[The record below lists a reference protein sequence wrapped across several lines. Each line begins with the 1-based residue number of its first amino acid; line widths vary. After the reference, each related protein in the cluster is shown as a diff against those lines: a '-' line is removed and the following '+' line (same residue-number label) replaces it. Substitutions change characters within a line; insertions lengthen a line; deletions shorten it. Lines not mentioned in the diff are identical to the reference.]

1 MSPEVPSGN
10 KNPLAMPPAKT
21 AQKVLPPGHL
31 LAGSFEIEE
40 VIGQGGMAV
49 VYRAI
54 QKSLNR
60 PVAIKALHDRFARDP
75 EFIARF
81 EAEAGALAS
90 LSHPNIVNI
99 IDRGHEGHCY
109 FFVMECVEGKT
120 LDQLIIQ
127 NALTL
132 ADWRRVVQACCE
144 GLEYVHRRGVVHR
157 DIKPSNILVSTENVI
172 KIGDFGIAHIVRG
185 GDGANG
191 TTEKPRAVGTAFY
204 MAPEQISDPAS
215 VDHRADIYSLG
226 VTFYKMLARQ
236 MPSPERFEPPSE
248 INNSVPPAV
257 DRVLA
262 KAMAPNR
269 ADRYDSVRLFCDD
282 MLKALRDTSTSIV
295 SVLNTRRT
303 AAGSALYTGADF
315 RATPAPVRDPKS
327 SAGDKKPKKPKS
339 EAPRKSPTSDTG
351 PISTSSLLNRLT
363 PLPVPDK
370 TPLPTAAAPPKAP
383 PTPTPEA
390 LPTETAEAKPGP
402 SIPTVP
408 VTPDRN
414 HPLARVAL
422 VAALL
427 ALALTALLVV
437 ALVKKARDSSAANTP
452 SIDPSI
458 SISEQ
463 RQAILDDVI
472 RERAARDAAAPP
484 ETLPSPETIDE
495 PFQAELDA
503 DRREQVAQPE
513 QATGDEENTP

>member
-1 MSPEVPSGN
+1 MSPEVPSGR
-10 KNPLAMPPAKT
+10 KNDLATPPAKS
-21 AQKVLPPGHL
+21 AQKVLPAGHL
-31 LAGSFEIEE
+31 LAGSFEIQE

-75 EFIARF
+75 EFISRF

-127 NALTL
+127 NALVL

-157 DIKPSNILVSTENVI
+157 DIKPSNILVGTENLI

-185 GDGANG
+185 GDGTNG
-191 TTEKPRAVGTAFY
+191 TTEKPRAVGTAYY

-215 VDHRADIYSLG
+215 VDQRADIYSLG

-236 MPSPERFEPPSE
+236 MPSAERFEAPSE
-248 INNSVPPAV
+248 LNDSVPPPV

-262 KAMAPNR
+262 KAMARNR
-269 ADRYDSVRLFCDD
+269 VDRYDSVRLFCDD

-303 AAGSALYTGADF
+303 TAGSALYTGADF
-315 RATPAPVRDPKS
+315 RATPAPVDPKS
-327 SAGDKKPKKPKS
+327 PPSERKLKKPKS
-339 EAPRKSPTSDTG
+339 EAPRKPPASDTG
-351 PISTSSLLNRLT
+351 PVSTSSLLNRLT
-363 PLPVPDK
+363 PLPVAEK
-370 TPLPTAAAPPKAP
+370 TPLPTASASAKTP

-390 LPTETAEAKPGP
+390 LPTETAEAKPAAAGLP
-402 SIPTVP
+402 NVP

-414 HPLARVAL
+414 HPLAKIAVI
-422 VAALL
+422 AALL
-427 ALALTALLVV
+427 AVALTALLVV
-437 ALVKKARDSSAANTP
+437 ALVKKARDSSAAAP
-452 SIDPSI
+452 PPIDPSV
-458 SISEQ
+458 SISGQ

-472 RERAARDAAAPP
+472 RERAAREAAATP
-484 ETLPSPETIDE
+484 ETTPEAEVVDE
-495 PFQAELDA
+495 PFQAGIDAEL
-503 DRREQVAQPE
+503 REQVAQPE
-513 QATGDEENTP
+513 TPLHEENSP